1 MRSERE
7 PQGFR
12 VAVPL
17 SRSMRHFRRASMQL
31 TAESAKAYV
40 ARLMASYGD
49 YDRVE
54 IDHNVVSTEGGSAL
68 KVTGRVFHSDGSAT
82 AFEWDVWRLEDGEL
96 YGEW

>member
-1 MRSERE
+1 
-7 PQGFR
+7 
-12 VAVPL
+12 
-17 SRSMRHFRRASMQL
+17 MQL

-68 KVTGRVFHSDGSAT
+68 KVTGRVFHRDWSAT